1 MKENITSFDP
11 KAWANMNNADNVQDN
26 MQTNHPSALLKN
38 ARASVPPCGELAK
51 ARAITEDLISRGANI
66 AESYDDYVKLGFSL
80 AQGLGIDGHDLYH
93 ELCAQSTKYS
103 YVECEAKWQEC
114 LSKHNSSVTIASFYK
129 MANDCGVNVAAYSSG
144 FSSNPQNPQY
154 KEIYQNN
161 ENSTYSNDLTLFP
174 QGEENEESEENV
186 TTTFQQGLAYTNTFS
201 DKIDFTKLPPL
212 LQDIASTQSAAE
224 DQDMMILGSLTVF
237 SGSTPNVFGIYDKRR
252 VFPPFYSLVIAPPA
266 SGKGIMPACVYLLC
280 DIEKHMERLN
290 EREDSKYRREM
301 AVYTALN
308 KSSRYA
314 VTPPQEPAY
323 HSMWVPANSSVISV
337 YKALADNDGIGIT
350 FETEAD
356 TLSQTFNSEYGNFSD
371 ILRKGFHHEDLKLN
385 RRKDNTHIVVRSPRW
400 AILLTCTPSQI
411 QKLLSSSGNGTESRF
426 IFYLLSRRLEWRN
439 VFDKNSMTL
448 EQQFTNFGHRFFKIY
463 KALYRRKGHP
473 IEFVLSTA
481 QQEKFNQYFNE
492 LQLEQTS
499 LHGDELIAF
508 VRRLGL
514 VCFRIAMVLTIIRQ
528 ETQHPVFDPLSQTL
542 VCNDDDFETAMT
554 ISNCL
559 INNTACVY
567 SSLKK
572 DDEKENKDSISSMTP
587 IERSFYQSLPDNF
600 TTKDFRACAT
610 KLNIKQKTAERYI
623 GHLID
628 KYHLVNRIQNGQY
641 SKVKK

>member
-1 MKENITSFDP
+1 
-11 KAWANMNNADNVQDN
+11 
-26 MQTNHPSALLKN
+26 
-38 ARASVPPCGELAK
+38 
-51 ARAITEDLISRGANI
+51 
-66 AESYDDYVKLGFSL
+66 
-80 AQGLGIDGHDLYH
+80 
-93 ELCAQSTKYS
+93 
-103 YVECEAKWQEC
+103 
-114 LSKHNSSVTIASFYK
+114 
-129 MANDCGVNVAAYSSG
+129 MANDFGVDIAAYSRE

-154 KEIYQNN
+154 EEIFQINK
-161 ENSTYSNDLTLFP
+161 NSTHSNNLILFP

-186 TTTFQQGLAYTNTFS
+186 TTTLQQGLEYTNTFS
-201 DKIDFTKLPPL
+201 DKIDFNKLPL
-212 LQDIASTQSAAE
+212 LFQDIASTQSAAE

-237 SGSTPNVFGIYDKRR
+237 SGATPNVYGVYDKRK
-252 VFPPFYSLVIAPPA
+252 VFPPFYSLVVAPPA
-266 SGKGIMPACVYLLC
+266 SGKGIMPACVYLLY
-280 DIEKHMERLN
+280 DIEQHMERLN
-290 EREDSKYRREM
+290 EREERKYRSEM
-301 AVYTALN
+301 AEYTSLN

-314 VTPPQEPAY
+314 VNPPKEPAY

-356 TLSQTFNSEYGNFSD
+356 TLSQAFNSEYGNFSD

-385 RRKDNTHIVVRSPRW
+385 RRKDNTHMVVRSPRW

-426 IFYLLSRRLEWRN
+426 IFYLLRRRLEWRN
-439 VFDKNSMTL
+439 VFDKNSMPL
-448 EQQFTNFGHRFFKIY
+448 EQQFTDFGHRFFKIY

-481 QQEKFNQYFNE
+481 QQDQFNHYFNE

-499 LHGDELIAF
+499 LHGDDLIAF

-528 ETQHPVFDPLSQTL
+528 ETLHPIFDPLSQTL

-559 INNTACVY
+559 INNTARVY

-587 IERSFYQSLPDNF
+587 IERYFYQSLPESF

-623 GHLID
+623 GHMID

-641 SKVKK
+641 NKVKK